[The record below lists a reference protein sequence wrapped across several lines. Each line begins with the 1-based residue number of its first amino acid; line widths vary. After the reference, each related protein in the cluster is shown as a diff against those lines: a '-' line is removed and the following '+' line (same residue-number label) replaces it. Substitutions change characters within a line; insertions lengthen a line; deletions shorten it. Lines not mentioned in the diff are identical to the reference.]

1 MFPELQGLTRTY
13 ADDET
18 TIVRVSQVLKIA
30 VVRNQVFKLDGNLDF
45 NMGKTKFLAK
55 SPMHRHVY
63 ERDQY
68 FLQTDP
74 DLQVIVHDFTPI
86 TRIQCAVKQSSRKEG
101 EEKEKRT

>member
-13 ADDET
+13 TDDET

-45 NMGKTKFLAK
+45 NMGKTKFLGK

-68 FLQTDP
+68 LIQTDP

-86 TRIQCAVKQSSRKEG
+86 TRIQ
-101 EEKEKRT
+101 